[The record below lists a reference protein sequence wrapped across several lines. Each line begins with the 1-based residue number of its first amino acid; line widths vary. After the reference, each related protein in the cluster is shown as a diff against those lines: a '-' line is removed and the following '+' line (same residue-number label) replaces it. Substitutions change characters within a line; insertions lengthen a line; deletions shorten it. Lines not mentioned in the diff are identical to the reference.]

1 MFVAMGI
8 VADEK
13 DRSVRLA
20 RFTERSPIE
29 ISRAIG
35 GEAESFATAEKAQ
48 IHCVLLAFE
57 VERKE
62 SFDPF
67 G

>member
-1 MFVAMGI
+1 MFVAMRI

-29 ISRAIG
+29 IARAVS
-35 GEAESFATAEKAQ
+35 GEAKSFATTEN
-48 IHCVLLAFE
+48 
-57 VERKE
+57 
-62 SFDPF
+62 

>member
-20 RFTERSPIE
+20 RFTEGSPIE
-29 ISRAIG
+29 IPRAIG
-35 GEAESFATAEKAQ
+35 GETKSFSTTENA
-48 IHCVLLAFE
+48 
-57 VERKE
+57 
-62 SFDPF
+62 
-67 G
+67 